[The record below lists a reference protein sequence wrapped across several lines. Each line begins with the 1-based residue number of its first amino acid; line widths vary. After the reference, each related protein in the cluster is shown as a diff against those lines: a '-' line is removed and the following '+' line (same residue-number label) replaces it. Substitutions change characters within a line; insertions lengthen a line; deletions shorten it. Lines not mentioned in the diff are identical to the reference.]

1 MTKGKDAKKAH
12 IPRPHTYPHNG
23 KERRESVAKV
33 HTPPSHTY
41 PHRGK
46 GRRGGGDETGFTTL
60 LYYIYCLTKPITS
73 SYVLL
78 I

>member
-1 MTKGKDAKKAH
+1 MYSIKAL
-12 IPRPHTYPHNG
+12 IPPPITYPRNG
-23 KERRESVAKV
+23 KERREGVTKA
-33 HTPPSHTY
+33 HTPLPHTY

-46 GRRGGGDETGFTTL
+46 ERRVGGDETAFTTL
-60 LYYIYCLTKPITS
+60 LYYIYCLTKPIIS